1 MRSTYYSSNPNLSY
15 PSTNQNYHTNN
26 NYPQGFSSQQTQQN
40 SPYFNTYNGTP
51 EALSSEYDRT
61 AKFGQPTSSWN
72 TTHQMNSP
80 KSSHNIFEGRQRN
93 LSPVELLKELQ
104 EIKDHDEALRQKT
117 IQLLKK
123 GN

>member
-1 MRSTYYSSNPNLSY
+1 
-15 PSTNQNYHTNN
+15 
-26 NYPQGFSSQQTQQN
+26 
-40 SPYFNTYNGTP
+40 
-51 EALSSEYDRT
+51 
-61 AKFGQPTSSWN
+61 
-72 TTHQMNSP
+72 MNSP

-123 GN
+123 GNWFWLISHYSYLRMNLGTLNLYWKLKNLFFIYI